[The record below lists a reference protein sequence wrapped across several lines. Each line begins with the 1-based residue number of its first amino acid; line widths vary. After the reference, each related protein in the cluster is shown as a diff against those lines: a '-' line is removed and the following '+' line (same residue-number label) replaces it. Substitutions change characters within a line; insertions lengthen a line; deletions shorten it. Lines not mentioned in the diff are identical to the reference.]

1 MHKMSSV
8 LGFYVPGWIEVGE
21 LLRKIKVMIDSD
33 IGLRPDPDA
42 DPEMM

>member
-21 LLRKIKVMIDSD
+21 LLRKIKVMIE
-33 IGLRPDPDA
+33 PDA
-42 DPEMM
+42 DLG